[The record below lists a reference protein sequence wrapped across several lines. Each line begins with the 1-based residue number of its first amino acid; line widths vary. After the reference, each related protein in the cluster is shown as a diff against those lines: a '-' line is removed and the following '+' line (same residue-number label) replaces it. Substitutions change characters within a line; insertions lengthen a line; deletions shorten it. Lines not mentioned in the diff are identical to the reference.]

1 MKILNETYSKLLHQK
16 VIKAEIA
23 HPGKS
28 TPTNE
33 EIKKELVKI
42 AKSKEELTII
52 KQIKTDFGSG
62 NSIVT
67 AYVYDSEEDLKK
79 SEPVTKHMKAQAKK
93 TAEETVKKA
102 ETPKAEEK
110 KEEPKV
116 EEKVKEEN
124 GG

>member
-28 TPTNE
+28 TPNNE

-52 KQIKTDFGSG
+52 KQIKTEFGSG

-67 AYVYDSEEDLKK
+67 AYVHDSEEDLKK
-79 SEPVTKHMKAQAKK
+79 SEPITKHMKTQAKK
-93 TAEETVKKA
+93 ATEETAKKA
-102 ETPKAEEK
+102 EAPKEEAPKVEEK
-110 KEEPKV
+110 KEE
-116 EEKVKEEN
+116 VKEEN